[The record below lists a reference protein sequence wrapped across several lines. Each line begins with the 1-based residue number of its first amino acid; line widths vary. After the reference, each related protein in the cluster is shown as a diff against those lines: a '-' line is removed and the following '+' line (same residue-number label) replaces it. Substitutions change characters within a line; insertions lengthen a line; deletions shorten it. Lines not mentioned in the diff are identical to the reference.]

1 MEGFLWLL
9 CFDTRDTEIVPSEE
23 TLILRSIGLI
33 CMLVFYS
40 ELNLNLGYV
49 ADYLMLRVCFYIL
62 KIFFLYENI

>member
-1 MEGFLWLL
+1 
-9 CFDTRDTEIVPSEE
+9 
-23 TLILRSIGLI
+23 
-33 CMLVFYS
+33 MLVFYS